1 MYAKAKNTSFLWVFH
16 KFTLYSNWISRDTGV
31 NWDIREIHILL
42 LWAPRQNLTP
52 MGALFQSYYSGFL
65 GLYVIGLHNGRKGIG
80 FVWHWNGKGKNLL
93 EFELVGWFVGGR
105 GLWNLTPM
113 RALFQSYWKN
123 NCHNCTFYVHFLSF
137 FDIQINMF

>member
-1 MYAKAKNTSFLWVFH
+1 MYGLPCINESDVCKGKNTSFLWVFH

-65 GLYVIGLHNGRKGIG
+65 GLYVIGLHNGRKGMDLSDPEMEMEK
-80 FVWHWNGKGKNLL
+80 NG
-93 EFELVGWFVGGR
+93 
-105 GLWNLTPM
+105 
-113 RALFQSYWKN
+113 
-123 NCHNCTFYVHFLSF
+123 
-137 FDIQINMF
+137 